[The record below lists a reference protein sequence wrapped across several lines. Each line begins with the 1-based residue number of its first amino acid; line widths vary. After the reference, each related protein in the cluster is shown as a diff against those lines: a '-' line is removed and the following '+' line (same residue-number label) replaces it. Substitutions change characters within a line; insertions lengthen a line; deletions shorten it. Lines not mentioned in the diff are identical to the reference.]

1 MSIVHRRVFHGK
13 VGMGDQLI
21 EHMQEGNLLAR
32 SSGVAI
38 MSWWSGRPRASRS
51 WRSFRPRSGCIL
63 TPSPLRLLHSGL
75 TDRVVVEWEAESIQ
89 ELEAVQTEIWVYPE
103 IDPKAEQFEQGP
115 ELFREWFAKLKELI
129 EYAEA
134 ETWQLH

>member
-1 MSIVHRRVFHGK
+1 
-13 VGMGDQLI
+13 MGDQLI

-38 MSWWSGRPRASRS
+38 IP
-51 WRSFRPRSGCIL
+51 
-63 TPSPLRLLHSGL
+63 RLLSDYHSGL

-103 IDPKAEQFEQGP
+103 GP